1 MKFTTALVG
10 AGALCAST
18 DAFVPA
24 AVPAR
29 SSTFVS
35 KRSVVAAAAPAILA
49 SRGGDVMM
57 SLGGGGS
64 KKGGLPQSVSS
75 KITNIFRGGSRKG

>member
-1 MKFTTALVG
+1 MKFATALVG

-24 AVPAR
+24 VPA
-29 SSTFVS
+29 SGSFVS
-35 KRSVVAAAAPAILA
+35 QSAALPSSVSALPGRS
-49 SRGGDVMM
+49 GDVMM

-64 KKGGLPQSVSS
+64 KKGGSPKSVSS
-75 KITNIFRGGSRKG
+75 KITNIFRGVNRKG

>member
-1 MKFTTALVG
+1 MKFATALVG

-24 AVPAR
+24 AVPAGSR
-29 SSTFVS
+29 FVPQSS
-35 KRSVVAAAAPAILA
+35 ALA
-49 SRGGDVMM
+49 SSVSAVPGRSGDVMM

-64 KKGGLPQSVSS
+64 KRGGGPKSVSS
-75 KITNIFRGGSRKG
+75 KITNIFRGTSKKG

>member
-1 MKFTTALVG
+1 MKFATALVG

-24 AVPAR
+24 AVPAGG
-29 SSTFVS
+29 SFVS
-35 KRSVVAAAAPAILA
+35 QGSVLA
-49 SRGGDVMM
+49 SSVSAVPARGGDVMM

-64 KKGGLPQSVSS
+64 KKGGSPKSVSS
-75 KITNIFRGGSRKG
+75 KITNIFRGGSSKG